1 VDGRDKPGHDEDM
14 KGTQWGRRA
23 DYCPPGGL
31 CAMRGQQEQQFA
43 SEGSGMHIDPKEC
56 HPAMDYSEH
65 QKTYKLFCKLTA
77 WTIIGVVA
85 VMALLYFFVA

>member
-1 VDGRDKPGHDEDM
+1 LPNFIPKRGGCE
-14 KGTQWGRRA
+14 G
-23 DYCPPGGL
+23 GGL
-31 CAMRGQQEQQFA
+31 LPAAGPLCYGAGQQEQQFA